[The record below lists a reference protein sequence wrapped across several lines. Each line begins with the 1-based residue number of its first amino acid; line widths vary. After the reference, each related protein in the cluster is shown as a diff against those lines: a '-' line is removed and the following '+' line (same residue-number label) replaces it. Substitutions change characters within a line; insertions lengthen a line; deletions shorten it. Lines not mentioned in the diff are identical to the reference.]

1 MKNQIKVKIE
11 EFPFTN
17 ISKHTINDKVMFI
30 LDNDLNLPGEKFI
43 LAGYKAILH
52 LKFRY
57 YTINS
62 NRHF

>member
-43 LAGYKAILH
+43 LAGYKTERGIRPYYIL
-52 LKFRY
+52 
-57 YTINS
+57 NS
-62 NRHF
+62 DTTQ